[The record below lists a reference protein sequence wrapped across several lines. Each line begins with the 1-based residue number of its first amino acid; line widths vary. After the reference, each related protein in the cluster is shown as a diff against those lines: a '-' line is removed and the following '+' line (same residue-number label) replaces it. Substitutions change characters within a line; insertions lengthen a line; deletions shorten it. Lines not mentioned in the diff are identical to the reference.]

1 MAKKSDGLSTGAI
14 AAGAAVAIGIVYFA
28 TKSKSKCSRLPGIWK
43 EEGPLHLTED
53 ALSDAD
59 DYVRRRM
66 REYIISG
73 AGINR
78 ADLQLEVA
86 HHLED
91 CKHWGNQEKMSDK
104 QKQVWE
110 ALGDLISRIKSE
122 ADFDTERFLSS
133 ID

>member
-1 MAKKSDGLSTGAI
+1 MAKKSDGISTGAI

-28 TKSKSKCSRLPGIWK
+28 TKSKTKYSRLPDIWK
-43 EEGPLHLTED
+43 EEGPLHLTDD

-59 DYVRRRM
+59 HFIRRRM
-66 REYIISG
+66 REYIIAG
-73 AGINR
+73 TGINR
-78 ADLQLEVA
+78 ADLQLEAA

-91 CKHWGNQEKMSDK
+91 CKHWGNEEKMSDK

-110 ALGDLISRIKSE
+110 ALNDLISRIKSE
-122 ADFDTERFLSS
+122 ADFDTEKFLSN